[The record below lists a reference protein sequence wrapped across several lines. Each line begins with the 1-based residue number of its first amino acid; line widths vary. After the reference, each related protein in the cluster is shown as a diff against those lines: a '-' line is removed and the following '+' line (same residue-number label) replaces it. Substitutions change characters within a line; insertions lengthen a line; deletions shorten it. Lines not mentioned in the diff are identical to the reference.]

1 MEGKM
6 HPILIKLGPITIH
19 TYGFLLA
26 LGVIAAILLSLHLA
40 KKQDINRRV
49 LTDFFFYTILMG
61 LLGAKLFLFITEFG
75 YYSKHPGQIKN
86 LITSAG
92 TFYGGLI
99 FGVLFAIW
107 FVRKHHL
114 DFKVV
119 GDIVGPA
126 LALAHFFGRLGC
138 FSAGCCYGRE
148 APNCAIAIEFTD
160 SRATTGVPQYT
171 PLYPTQ
177 LMEAILNFL
186 NFIVLLTLYRR
197 RKFDGQ
203 IFVLYIFNYSIIRF
217 FVEFFRGDAD
227 RGYVFGSMDH
237 PFSSLSVPQL
247 LSIIGFIT
255 AIILYRVFK
264 KKSLVTNQPKK
275 ETKRKK

>member
-1 MEGKM
+1 M

-26 LGVIAAILLSLHLA
+26 IGVIAAILLSLYLA
-40 KKQDINRRV
+40 KKQNINRKV
-49 LTDFFFYTILMG
+49 LTDFFFYTILVG
-61 LLGAKLFLFITEFG
+61 LLGAKIFLFITEFG
-75 YYSKHPGQIKN
+75 YYSKNPDQIKT

-99 FGVLFAIW
+99 FGVLFAVW
-107 FVRKHHL
+107 FVRKHRL
-114 DFKVV
+114 DFRVL

-126 LALAHFFGRLGC
+126 LALAHFFGRMGC
-138 FSAGCCYGRE
+138 FSAGCCYGRN
-148 APNCAIAIEFTD
+148 APGCAIAIEFTD
-160 SRATTGVPQYT
+160 SRATTGVPQHT

-177 LMEAILNFL
+177 LMEAILNLL
-186 NFIVLLTLYRR
+186 NFIVLLTLYKK

-203 IFVLYIFNYSIIRF
+203 IFSIYILNYSIIRF
-217 FVEFFRGDAD
+217 FVEFFRGDTD
-227 RGYVFGSMDH
+227 RGYIFGSMDH

-247 LSIIGFIT
+247 LSIIGVIT

-264 KKSLVTNQPKK
+264 KKAAAKTQ
-275 ETKRKK
+275 